1 MAEEEQEDWRRGERV
16 VVVMG
21 LILGV
26 KMRDFDGGKQGG
38 TGERERREGFGG
50 GRRREEKEGIFLV
63 FRKRQLSLSC
73 LEKQW
78 SLSLNFEVLARV
90 LKDSCGSFVRHVLY
104 TLFLHTVAR
113 TQHGAHCPS
122 PLPTFSCLGPSYI
135 IAVGASYVKPLTHC
149 KRLALSCWVIP
160 E

>member
-1 MAEEEQEDWRRGERV
+1 LPKPIIAIFKSYEEGFWVWFFGFALVAEEEQEDWRRGERV

-78 SLSLNFEVLARV
+78 SLSLKCL
-90 LKDSCGSFVRHVLY
+90 LGS
-104 TLFLHTVAR
+104 
-113 TQHGAHCPS
+113 
-122 PLPTFSCLGPSYI
+122 
-135 IAVGASYVKPLTHC
+135 
-149 KRLALSCWVIP
+149 
-160 E
+160 